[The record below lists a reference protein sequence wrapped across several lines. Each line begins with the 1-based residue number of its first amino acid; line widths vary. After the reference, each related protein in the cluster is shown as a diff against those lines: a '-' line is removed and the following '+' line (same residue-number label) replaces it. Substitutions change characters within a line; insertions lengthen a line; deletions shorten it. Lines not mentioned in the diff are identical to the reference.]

1 VCFYSFTL
9 KVSTFA
15 VCFPI
20 GTILYMSKEEEVCNN
35 KEGESVAAVASP
47 RKNEVDM
54 LHGPLLGKIL
64 MFAMPFAL
72 SGVLEQLFNS
82 VDVMVVGRFASS
94 EAMAAVGANTFL
106 INLCIN
112 LFVGMSV
119 GANVILSNHI
129 GQCDNRAI
137 RHAVSTTMVLSV
149 ISGFLLLLI
158 GLLIAPMVLRAMDTP
173 ANVINDAITYLRIW
187 FLGAPFFMVY
197 NFGASVLRSKGDT
210 RRPLYI
216 LIIAG
221 IINTV
226 VALVTVIVFK
236 MSVVGVG
243 MANDVAYVFSAIAVV
258 YLLRKEQGPF
268 RLDYRH
274 LHIYGVEL
282 KRILQIGI
290 PAGIQG
296 MVFSFS
302 NIFVQSAINS
312 YGSAAMAGASASQ
325 IFDAYCYFLL
335 NAFSGACVTFMGQNY
350 GAGEIERCKRIFRI
364 CLVCGALFTLAGNM
378 ILFFGE
384 DYVLKFFTTDPE
396 VAHYAKLRI
405 AVTMTT
411 QWIASFYEIPAS
423 AMRGLGHSIEPA
435 LMTVFGTC
443 VFRLIWIF
451 TIHPIW
457 SGFTQLMVIYPASWL
472 LTDFIV
478 FPAFLIISRRAFKFV
493 KS

>member
-1 VCFYSFTL
+1 
-9 KVSTFA
+9 
-15 VCFPI
+15 
-20 GTILYMSKEEEVCNN
+20 MSKEEEVYNN

-258 YLLRKEQGPF
+258 
-268 RLDYRH
+268 
-274 LHIYGVEL
+274 
-282 KRILQIGI
+282 
-290 PAGIQG
+290 
-296 MVFSFS
+296 
-302 NIFVQSAINS
+302 
-312 YGSAAMAGASASQ
+312 
-325 IFDAYCYFLL
+325 
-335 NAFSGACVTFMGQNY
+335 
-350 GAGEIERCKRIFRI
+350 
-364 CLVCGALFTLAGNM
+364 
-378 ILFFGE
+378 
-384 DYVLKFFTTDPE
+384 
-396 VAHYAKLRI
+396 
-405 AVTMTT
+405 
-411 QWIASFYEIPAS
+411 
-423 AMRGLGHSIEPA
+423 
-435 LMTVFGTC
+435 
-443 VFRLIWIF
+443 
-451 TIHPIW
+451 
-457 SGFTQLMVIYPASWL
+457 
-472 LTDFIV
+472 
-478 FPAFLIISRRAFKFV
+478 
-493 KS
+493 

>member
-1 VCFYSFTL
+1 
-9 KVSTFA
+9 
-15 VCFPI
+15 
-20 GTILYMSKEEEVCNN
+20 MDNEEIQHKDN
-35 KEGESVAAVASP
+35 KDRVGAVAAARP
-47 RKNEVDM
+47 RKNEIDM

-112 LFVGMSV
+112 LFIGMSV

-129 GQCDNRAI
+129 GQHNNEAI
-137 RHAVSTTMVLSV
+137 RHAVSTTMLLS
-149 ISGFLLLLI
+149 IINGILLLLI
-158 GLLIAPMVLRAMDTP
+158 GLLFAPLALRAMGTP
-173 ANVINDAITYLRIW
+173 ANVIDDAITYLRIW
-187 FLGAPFFMVY
+187 FVGSPFFMVY
-197 NFGASVLRSKGDT
+197 NFGASILRSKGDT

-221 IINTV
+221 VINTA

-243 MANDVAYVFSAIAVV
+243 IANDAAYVFSAIAVV
-258 YLLRKEQGPF
+258 CLLRREQGPF
-268 RLDYRH
+268 HLDYRH
-274 LHIYGVEL
+274 LRIYSVEL

-312 YGSAAMAGASASQ
+312 YGSSAMAGASASQ

-350 GAGEIERCKRIFRI
+350 GAGKVDRCKRIFRI
-364 CLVCGALFTLAGNM
+364 CLICGAAATLIGNM
-378 ILFFGE
+378 ILFFG
-384 DYVLKFFTTDPE
+384 DGFFLRFFTTDAE
-396 VAHYAKLRI
+396 VAHFAKLRI

-411 QWIASFYEIPAS
+411 QWIAAFYEIPAS
-423 AMRGLGHSIEPA
+423 AMRGLGYSLQPA

-457 SGFTQLMVIYPASWL
+457 PGFEQLMVIYPASWL

-478 FPAFLIISRRAFKFV
+478 FPAYLYISQKAFKFV
-493 KS
+493 LED